1 MVLSLTAL
9 TQCAG
14 QRDSETQE
22 VTKTNNNTS
31 AKWLFAKIVCLRS
44 FYARKKMVATAIEMW
59 KFSTFGKTLEKG
71 TSYCNDDKAC

>member
-1 MVLSLTAL
+1 MLLSLTAL

-44 FYARKKMVATAIEMW
+44 FYTRKKMVATAIEMW

-71 TSYCNDDKAC
+71 TSYSNDYKAY

>member
-14 QRDSETQE
+14 QRDSENQE
-22 VTKTNNNTS
+22 VTKTNKNTS

-59 KFSTFGKTLEKG
+59 KFSTFGKTLEKV
-71 TSYCNDDKAC
+71 TSYSNDYKAY